1 VIELRT
7 HGFKPT
13 EIAQR
18 LGISR
23 GTVHHR
29 LSAVYQKAGF
39 NDVALLT
46 RWAIQNGL
54 DEALP
59 PETEEERQVVVPR
72 VRRTKTRIRIDV
84 PPGSVQYRN
93 RV

>member
-13 EIAQR
+13 EIARR

-46 RWAIQNGL
+46 RWAIQNSL

-59 PETEEERQVVVPR
+59 PEKPEDLPEPKK
-72 VRRTKTRIRIDV
+72 RRTKTRIRLRRI
-84 PPGSVQYRN
+84 
-93 RV
+93 